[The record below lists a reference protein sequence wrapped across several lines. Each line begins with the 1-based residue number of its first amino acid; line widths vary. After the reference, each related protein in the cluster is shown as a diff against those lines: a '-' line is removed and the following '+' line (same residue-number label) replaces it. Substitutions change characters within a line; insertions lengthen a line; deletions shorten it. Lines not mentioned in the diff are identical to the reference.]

1 MSTSTCTVLAPVMSD
16 LNQRLNLTHQETSN
30 VA

>member
-1 MSTSTCTVLAPVMSD
+1 MSTCTALAPVMSN
-16 LNQRLNLTHQETSN
+16 LNRRLNLTHQETSN